1 MISSN
6 SHNVLDDIFNF
17 NNNSR
22 VVDNNEVLILVVK
35 IDPLPSDVSKL
46 CFSHFILCLLL
57 FSSSDFLTLLSLAT
71 KS

>member
-35 IDPLPSDVSKL
+35 IDPLPSDVS
-46 CFSHFILCLLL
+46 
-57 FSSSDFLTLLSLAT
+57 
-71 KS
+71 